1 MRTVMRACIGLVIVT
16 ATALFTVSPGYSLDL
31 SRILGGNENQDLSTF
46 KLIHVAD
53 LKSLIADND
62 KNVSIY
68 DANVP
73 EIRQKF
79 GVIPGAKLLSSDDK
93 YDLSVLPSDKDAK
106 LVFYCANT
114 QCMASH
120 QAARRAIKAG
130 YKNVNVM
137 ADGIAG
143 WKAAGQPTV
152 PAKTQANN
160 S

>member
-1 MRTVMRACIGLVIVT
+1 MRTFMRICVELMVVT
-16 ATALFTVSPGYSLDL
+16 ATALFAVSPSYSLDL
-31 SRILGGNENQDLSTF
+31 SHILGGNENQDLSTF
-46 KLIHVAD
+46 KLIHVTD
-53 LKSLIADND
+53 LKSLIAENE

-93 YDLSVLPSDKDAK
+93 YDISVLPPDKDAK

-130 YKNVNVM
+130 YKDVNVM

-143 WKAAGQPTV
+143 WKAAGQPTIPV
-152 PAKTQANN
+152 K